1 MIRYVSEVT
10 TTQCVSIAMRK
21 YNMYH
26 HDMKLHAYIN
36 SWPRYQRRSIREQI
50 AQQLGITEGAIRHW
64 ANGTRRI
71 PAEQVLALESA
82 TGGRVTRYELR
93 PDLYPTAEALSAA
106 TVDGQVA

>member
-1 MIRYVSEVT
+1 M
-10 TTQCVSIAMRK
+10 CK

-26 HDMKLHAYIN
+26 HGMELHAYIH
-36 SWPRYQRRSIREQI
+36 SRPRSQRRSLREQI
-50 AQQLGITEGAIRHW
+50 AQQLGVTEGAVRHW

-93 PDLYPTAEALSAA
+93 PDLYPTAESLLAA
-106 TVDGQVA
+106 TVDGQAA